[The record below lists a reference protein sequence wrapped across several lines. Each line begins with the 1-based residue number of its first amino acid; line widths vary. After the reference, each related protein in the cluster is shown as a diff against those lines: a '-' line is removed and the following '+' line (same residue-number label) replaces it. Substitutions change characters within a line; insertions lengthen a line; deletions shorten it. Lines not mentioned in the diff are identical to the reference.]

1 LTQQERAEEKLILK
15 RKKLEEKKREKLKSI
30 RIQLALLRMDREI
43 KKSLTLD
50 NTVSSS
56 LFFKWNKF
64 PCLYFKG

>member
-56 LFFKWNKF
+56 SFFKWNEF